1 MVNGLYILGLIIGI
15 TVVYIFATMG
25 VAAILTHG
33 ESDSSYM
40 FFCAWLIGLAAFIVV
55 SMSALDAKGF
65 IHLNSKPIVEE
76 TQSEQV

>member
-1 MVNGLYILGLIIGI
+1 MIHGLYVLGLILGI

-65 IHLNSKPIVEE
+65 IHLNKPIVEE

>member
-1 MVNGLYILGLIIGI
+1 MIHGLYILGLILGI

-25 VAAILTHG
+25 SAAILTHG

-55 SMSALDAKGF
+55 TMSAL
-65 IHLNSKPIVEE
+65 NSKGLLNDRTPVTEE